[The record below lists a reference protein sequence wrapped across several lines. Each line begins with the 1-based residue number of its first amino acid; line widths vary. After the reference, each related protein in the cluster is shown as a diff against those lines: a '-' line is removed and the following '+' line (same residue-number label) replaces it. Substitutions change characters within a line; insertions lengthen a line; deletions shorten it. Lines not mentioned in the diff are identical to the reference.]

1 MEKIEEL
8 KNFIK
13 TLNILYV
20 EDEVNAREITAK
32 IFRRFFNDV
41 ETKENGLE
49 GYLAFQK
56 KYAKNESYDLIIS
69 DINMPKMD
77 GLDMVDKIREINK
90 DIPVIFITARH
101 EPEVLQRAIEQ
112 QVLNYLIKPLDM
124 ESVAQTI
131 YKSCEKIYL
140 KNLFIKKQRELEVYL
155 KTIEQIAFILKL
167 DLDENITYVNDAFCE
182 ILGLKS
188 NDMLGKKIDFLK
200 ISDADSFLYE
210 ELDKALKSGK
220 IWEGNIKTKT
230 SDDETIYLKSV
241 IMPIFDDSNKNIIE
255 FLSIFYLTTDQENEK
270 KLLVKKMFQSI
281 ANLKKEAHT
290 NFVEKE
296 KKEEEVKEL
305 KKLIFSLEEQVSNLL
320 HTKTN
325 LLSQLN
331 SYEMSKLNQ
340 SSGKLDLLKQK
351 NSEAEA
357 LRKSVYTLKNE
368 KNLFTEKIS
377 DLENSLNHSHNL
389 IEFMKNNES
398 KLNARIRGLQDIVQN
413 LEKQMDELQNE
424 KKGLFN

>member
-8 KNFIK
+8 KKFIK

-20 EDEVNAREITAK
+20 EDEANAREITTK
-32 IFRRFFNDV
+32 ILKRFFNDV

-56 KYAKNESYDLIIS
+56 KHIKKESFDLIIS

-77 GLDMVDKIREINK
+77 GLEMIDKIRELNK

-101 EPEVLQRAIEQ
+101 ESDILQKAIEL

-124 ESVAQTI
+124 ENVAQTI

-140 KNLFIKKQRELEVYL
+140 QNMFVKKQRELEVYL
-155 KTIEQIAFILKL
+155 KTIEQIAFIIKL
-167 DLDENITYVNDAFCE
+167 DLNKNISYINESFCD
-182 ILGLKS
+182 ILALKS
-188 NDMLGKKIDFLK
+188 DDLLGEKIDFLK
-200 ISDADSFLYE
+200 FSETDNFLYE
-210 ELDKALKSGK
+210 ELDKSLTAGK

-230 SDDETIYLKSV
+230 NDDEIIYLKSI

-255 FLSIFYLTTDQENEK
+255 YLSIFYLTTDQENEK

-281 ANLKKEAHT
+281 ANLKKESHS
-290 NFVEKE
+290 NFLEKE
-296 KKEEEVKEL
+296 KKDEEL
-305 KKLIFSLEEQVSNLL
+305 KNLKKVTLSLEEQVASLQQ
-320 HTKTN
+320 TKIN

-331 SYEMSKLNQ
+331 AYETSKLNQ
-340 SSGKLDLLKQK
+340 SNGKLDLLKQK
-351 NSEAEA
+351 NSETEN
-357 LRKSVYTLKNE
+357 LRKAVLTLKNE
-368 KNLFTEKIS
+368 KTQFTEKIA
-377 DLENSLNHSHNL
+377 DLENTLKHEQNL
-389 IEFMKNNES
+389 IELLKNNEV
-398 KLNARIRGLQDIVQN
+398 KLNTRVRGLEDIVKN
-413 LEKQMDELQNE
+413 LEKQRDELQNE